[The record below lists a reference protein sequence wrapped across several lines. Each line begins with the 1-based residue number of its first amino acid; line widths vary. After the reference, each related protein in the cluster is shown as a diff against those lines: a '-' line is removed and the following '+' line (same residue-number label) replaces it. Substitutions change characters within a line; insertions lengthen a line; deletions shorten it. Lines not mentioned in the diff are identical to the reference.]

1 VNENDADGFDLLDA
15 KNVGYLC
22 TIADNTPQESCVSS
36 ARSINGTPVAAQMI
50 SKWVDYTSAQQCAK
64 FITDDGTLTDP
75 VLTDEEAYKKIQD
88 IVFGNLLLF
97 TSTKRINNIVM
108 QFPPFKVAKT
118 GMTKL
123 EAASSW
129 KAGYTDD
136 LDEVTVTGGITA
148 S

>member
-1 VNENDADGFDLLDA
+1 
-15 KNVGYLC
+15 
-22 TIADNTPQESCVSS
+22 
-36 ARSINGTPVAAQMI
+36 MI

-75 VLTDEEAYKKIQD
+75 VLTDEDAYKKIQD

-97 TSTKRINNIVM
+97 TSTKRINNITM
-108 QFPPFKVAKT
+108 LFPPFKVAKT
-118 GMTKL
+118 GLTKL

-136 LDEVTVTGGITA
+136 LDEVTVTGGVTA

>member
-1 VNENDADGFDLLDA
+1 
-15 KNVGYLC
+15 
-22 TIADNTPQESCVSS
+22 
-36 ARSINGTPVAAQMI
+36 MI
-50 SKWVDYTSAQQCAK
+50 SKWVDYTSSQQCAK

-75 VLTDEEAYKKIQD
+75 VLTDESAYRKIQD

-97 TSTKRINNIVM
+97 VPTKRINNIVM
-108 QFPPFKVAKT
+108 QFPAFRTAKT

-136 LDEVTVTGGITA
+136 LDEVTVTGSIQA